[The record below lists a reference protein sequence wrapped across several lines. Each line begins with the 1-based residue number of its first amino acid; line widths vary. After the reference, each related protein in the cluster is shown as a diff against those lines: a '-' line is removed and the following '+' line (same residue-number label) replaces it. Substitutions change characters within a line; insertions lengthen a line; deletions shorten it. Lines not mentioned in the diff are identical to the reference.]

1 MPCEY
6 RRITV
11 NLSKNDSI
19 LLMKQDKGR
28 GVIMD
33 ENKYT
38 EKCLEMLNTM

>member
-6 RRITV
+6 RRITA